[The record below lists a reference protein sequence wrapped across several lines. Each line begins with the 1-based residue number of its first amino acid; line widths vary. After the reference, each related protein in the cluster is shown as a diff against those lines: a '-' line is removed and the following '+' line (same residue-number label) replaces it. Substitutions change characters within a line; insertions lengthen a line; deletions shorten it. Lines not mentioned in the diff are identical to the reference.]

1 MNDRQNSS
9 YDIFFS
15 YNSLDHAAVLAVATA
30 LRERGRSVFLD
41 RWYLMPGRPWPQ
53 TLAIVAS
60 SSDAH
65 WEQSQRLTR
74 NRLKSRT
81 KVGLNFSQDRNR

>member
-1 MNDRQNSS
+1 MSIPNSR
-9 YDIFFS
+9 YDAFFS
-15 YNSLDHAAVLAVATA
+15 YNSLDDAAVVAVANT

-60 SSDAH
+60 SSDAS
-65 WEQSQRLTR
+65 WDKSQRLLR

-81 KVGLNFSQDRNR
+81 KVGLNSSQGRNR